1 MQAMGQNALAVVEEL
16 GKQLA
21 LRSSKNIT
29 QLDAEKTIFFDVLGM
44 FMVDSIL
51 IPSYLACKVWRLGT
65 SLPTAADTCRWSTR
79 SGGQG

>member
-1 MQAMGQNALAVVEEL
+1 MQAMGQNALAVLQEL

-44 FMVDSIL
+44 FMVDS
-51 IPSYLACKVWRLGT
+51 V
-65 SLPTAADTCRWSTR
+65 PTLVSCSQSTAPWDH
-79 SGGQG
+79 SSH